1 MNGSR
6 EEGRAWCREGA
17 IDEAGSTATFTARL
31 ELLHADGAVC
41 AELAVESTAPDH
53 IDLLRHHRMLFAD
66 LESILPADPCGTTAR
81 LRVDLRNDGPAPLVV
96 HRANSSALLVGS

>member
-1 MNGSR
+1 MSRGASRGS
-6 EEGRAWCREGA
+6 
-17 IDEAGSTATFTARL
+17 I
-31 ELLHADGAVC
+31 AVC
-41 AELAVESTAPDH
+41 EELTAESTAPDH

-66 LESILPADPCGTTAR
+66 LESILPAEPCGTTAR